1 MIQRHI
7 DAIQI
12 VANNDSVK
20 EAVKAL
26 LYEALEENPPL
37 VAGDDVQV
45 GQSYRA
51 YRTAKK
57 IIDAA
62 FVKLE
67 GYQISQTTAS
77 SNRHI

>member
-20 EAVKAL
+20 DAVKAL

-37 VAGDDVQV
+37 VVGDDAQV

-51 YRTAKK
+51 YRTAKN

-62 FVKLE
+62 FVKLD
-67 GYQISQTTAS
+67 GYQATQTAAS